1 MNTIINTI
9 YINSQKDDDK
19 YNHKYYIDCEY
30 CAEGIHMDEYPK
42 HLCNCRLLCNKQLN
56 DSSDY
61 EEYYKQQ
68 QIHDQEI
75 KQILDNVIREQLLIT
90 DSLNWRYESFERFI
104 HERQQL
110 HQQHLYTD
118 TINLHNING
127 LHNLEN
133 TKYSKLFYIWS
144 ISGAFNCDICMFDKF
159 TFYRK
164 LPCTHKICN
173 GCYHEWFKNNT
184 TCPFCRFDLSSI

>member
-1 MNTIINTI
+1 MAT
-9 YINSQKDDDK
+9 YISEDDDK
-19 YNHKYYIDCEY
+19 YGDKYYIDCEY

-42 HLCNCRLLCNKQLN
+42 HLCNCRILCNKQL
-56 DSSDY
+56 SEPTDY

-68 QIHDQEI
+68 QQHDQEI
-75 KQILDNVIREQLLIT
+75 KQILNNVTHERLLIT

-104 HERQQL
+104 RERINSQL
-110 HQQHLYTD
+110 LD
-118 TINLHNING
+118 TSINSYHG
-127 LHNLEN
+127 LPDLEN

-164 LPCTHKICN
+164 LACNHKLCN
-173 GCYHEWFKNNT
+173 SCYHEWFKNNT
-184 TCPFCRFDLSSI
+184 TCPFCRFDLSTI